1 MKSMKTI
8 TKNYQMYI
16 NGEFVNSSANETLEV
31 INPATEEIVSTV
43 PKATLE
49 DTQLAID
56 TAEVAQKDWSKLP
69 SSERAK
75 YLFAICNEIRK
86 NVDLLATTISEEM
99 GKPLDQAIVEVNV
112 TADYFEYIAGWARK
126 YEGEI
131 VPSDRQNENILV
143 YKQPIGVVAGILPW
157 NFPFFLIARKAAPAI
172 LTGNTIVVKPSSIS
186 PNNALE
192 FAKILDK
199 VDLPKGVINIITGA
213 GSVVGEELSK
223 NPKIGM
229 ISLTGSTA
237 AGTRVMEKASQNIT
251 KVSLELGG
259 KAPSI
264 VMDDADIDLAV
275 KSVVE
280 SRVINSGQV
289 CNCTERVY
297 VHEAVADEFIDK
309 ITKAMSEVTYG
320 NPLTDEDITMGP
332 LSNEAGLKN
341 VEDMVKRAVENGAEI
356 LTGGKRGNT
365 EKGYYY
371 EPTVLVNVD
380 NSFEIMREEVF
391 GPVLPISTFSTLD
404 EAIELSNDCQYGLTS
419 AIFTQD
425 VNNMMRASNEL
436 QFGETYVNRESFE
449 AIQGFH
455 AGWKKSG
462 IGGADGKHGLEEFL
476 QTHVVYIQYK
486 S

>member
-1 MKSMKTI
+1 MSEMKTI
-8 TKNYQMYI
+8 TKSYQMYI
-16 NGEFVNSSANETLEV
+16 NGEFVDSSSNETIEV
-31 INPATEEIVSTV
+31 INPATEEVVSTV
-43 PKATLE
+43 PKATLG
-49 DTQLAID
+49 DTLRAID
-56 TAEVAQKDWSKLP
+56 TAEVAQKEWAKTP

-75 YLFAICNEIRK
+75 YLFAICNEIRS
-86 NVDLLATTISEEM
+86 NVDKLARTISEEM
-99 GKPLDQAIVEVNV
+99 GKPLDQATVEVSV

-131 VPSDRQNENILV
+131 VPSDRPNENILI

-157 NFPFFLIARKAAPAI
+157 NFPFFLIARKAAPAL

-199 VDLPKGVINIITGA
+199 VGLPKGVINIITGA

-223 NPKIGM
+223 NQKIGM
-229 ISLTGSTA
+229 ISLTGSTS
-237 AGTRVMEKASQNIT
+237 AGQRVMEKASKNIT

-275 KSVVE
+275 KSVLD
-280 SRVINSGQV
+280 SRIINSGQV

-297 VHEAVADEFIDK
+297 VHETVADEFISK
-309 ITKAMSEVTYG
+309 ITKAMSEVKVG
-320 NPLTDEDITMGP
+320 SPLEEGVAMGP
-332 LSNEAGLKN
+332 LSNEDGLKN
-341 VEDMVKRAVENGAEI
+341 VEDMVSRAVENGAKV
-356 LTGGKRGNT
+356 LTGGKRVET

-380 NSFEIMREEVF
+380 NSFEIMHEEVF
-391 GPVLPISTFSTLD
+391 GPVLPIATFTTLD

-425 VNNMMRASNEL
+425 INNMMRASNEL
-436 QFGETYVNRESFE
+436 EFGETYVNRESFE

-462 IGGADGKHGLEEFL
+462 VGGADGKHGLEEFL

-486 S
+486 A

>member
-1 MKSMKTI
+1 MKTV
-8 TKNYQMYI
+8 TKSHQMYI
-16 NGEFVNSSANETLEV
+16 NGEFVDSSSKETIEV
-31 INPATEEIVSTV
+31 VNPATEEVVSTV

-49 DTQLAID
+49 DTQRAID
-56 TAEVAQKDWSKLP
+56 TSEEAQKEWAKLP

-75 YLFAICNEIRK
+75 YLFAICNEIRG
-86 NVDLLATTISEEM
+86 NVDELAKTITEEM
-99 GKPLDQAIVEVNV
+99 GKPLDQATAEVSV

-131 VPSDRQNENILV
+131 VPSDRPNENILI

-157 NFPFFLIARKAAPAI
+157 NFPFFLIARKSAPAL

-199 VDLPKGVINIITGA
+199 VGLPKGVINIITGP

-223 NPKIGM
+223 NPKVGM
-229 ISLTGSTA
+229 ITLTGSTD
-237 AGTRVMEKASQNIT
+237 AGQRVMEKASQNIT

-264 VMDDADIDLAV
+264 VMDDADLDLAV
-275 KSVVE
+275 KSVLE
-280 SRVINSGQV
+280 SRIINSGQV

-297 VHEAVADEFIDK
+297 VHESVADEFISK
-309 ITKAMSEVTYG
+309 ITKAMSESKVG
-320 NPLTDEDITMGP
+320 SPLEEGIDMGP
-332 LSNEAGLKN
+332 LSSEEGLKN
-341 VEDMVKRAVENGAEI
+341 VEDMVNRAVENGAKV
-356 LTGGKRGNT
+356 LTGGKRVDK

-371 EPTVLVNVD
+371 EPTVLVDVD

-391 GPVLPISTFSTLD
+391 GPVLPIATFSTLD
-404 EAIELSNDCQYGLTS
+404 EAIELSNDCKYGLTS
-419 AIFTQD
+419 SIFTQD

-436 QFGETYVNRESFE
+436 EFGETYVNRENFE

-462 IGGADGKHGLEEFL
+462 VGGADGKHGLEEFL
-476 QTHVVYIQYK
+476 QTHAVYIQYK
-486 S
+486 

>member
-1 MKSMKTI
+1 MPKMKAETKT
-8 TKNYQMYI
+8 YQMYI
-16 NGEFVNSSANETLEV
+16 DGEFTDSSSEKTIEVVNPANEEV
-31 INPATEEIVSTV
+31 VSTV
-43 PKATLE
+43 PSASVE
-49 DTQLAID
+49 DTQRAIVS
-56 TAEVAQKDWSKLP
+56 AESAQKEWAKLP
-69 SSERAK
+69 SSQRAK
-75 YLFAICNEIRK
+75 YLFAICNEIRD
-86 NVDLLATTISEEM
+86 NVEVLAKTISDEM
-99 GKPLDQAIVEVNV
+99 GKPLDQATIEVNV

-131 VPSDRQNENILV
+131 VPSDRPNENILV

-172 LTGNTIVVKPSSIS
+172 LTGNTIVLKPSSVS

-199 VDLPKGVINIITGA
+199 VGLPKGVINIITGA

-223 NPKIGM
+223 NPKVGM
-229 ISLTGSTA
+229 ITLTGSTS
-237 AGTRVMEKASQNIT
+237 AGQRVMEKASQNIT

-275 KSVVE
+275 KSVLD
-280 SRVINSGQV
+280 SRIINSGQV

-297 VHEAVADEFIDK
+297 VHESVADEFISK
-309 ITKAMSEVTYG
+309 ITKAMSEVKVG
-320 NPLTDEDITMGP
+320 NPLEEGVVMGP
-332 LSNEAGLKN
+332 LSTEDGLNN
-341 VEDMVKRAVENGAEI
+341 VENMVNRAVENGAKV
-356 LTGGKRGNT
+356 LTGGKRVDT
-365 EKGYYY
+365 AKGYYY

-391 GPVLPISTFSTLD
+391 GPVLPIATFTTLD

-425 VNNMMRASNEL
+425 INNMMRASNEL
-436 QFGETYVNRESFE
+436 DFGETYVNRESFE

-455 AGWKKSG
+455 AGRKKSG
-462 IGGADGKHGLEEFL
+462 VGGADGKHGLEEFL
-476 QTHVVYIQYK
+476 QTHVVYIQYN
-486 S
+486 